1 MAILKDLLVNG
12 NSSLLGTTTAVSIL
26 PQTDASYNLGSTSLG
41 WKTIYLANTT
51 GAAYDNGLR
60 LYNSG
65 TLMGSIGVGSDGIG
79 IYGNGNVYIRPV
91 LNAATSGFKVTT
103 TKIVPAA
110 DGTIDLGSYD
120 TSNNTSYKWKDVH
133 ATQFISRAAAATTG
147 GTTGFTIKD
156 TSNNIYGTF
165 RIYTAGTTSVTGL
178 TILALGN
185 SKSATT
191 TANAAGCLTIYG
203 TDQAYTDLRNAL
215 TGSTNRIMYLP
226 NYAGNGYLTHTASAS
241 AVGGDNT
248 PVYVAANGRI
258 TAINYT
264 IDANVPSDAVF
275 TDTKNTAGSTDT
287 SSKIYLI
294 GATEQAANPQ
304 TYSDNEVFVTN
315 GVLDAKEVST
325 SKLYIYGNKTTDKT
339 NRFLYSD
346 LATNMYA
353 SIDGTIALVLT
364 KTEVRRGASATTV
377 NLGSSTYKWNN
388 IYGNIGHIG
397 DITISGA
404 STDSV
409 ARYRLSSSSTLYLNR
424 GSNCSLI
431 FQENGTSYIQIL
443 KTSNDLIP
451 VTAQTEKLNLG
462 LSTNKWKAV
471 YAKDFYGSGSNL
483 TDIYVGSIAKAD
495 TATYNTTPEVA
506 SIKVGNGTAAAAG
519 ANGCTMQY
527 DETLQTLKFVFA

>member
-1 MAILKDLLVNG
+1 MATLKDLLVNG
-12 NSSLLGTTTAVSIL
+12 NSSLLGTTTAVDIL
-26 PQTDASYNLGSTSLG
+26 PQTDATYDLGSSEFG

-51 GAAYDNGLR
+51 TASYNNGLR
-60 LYNSG
+60 LYNND

-133 ATQFISRAAAATTG
+133 ATQFISRAAAATTS
-147 GTTGFTIKD
+147 GTTGFIIKD

-215 TGSTNRIMYLP
+215 TGSTNRTMYLP

-304 TYSDNEVFVTN
+304 TYSDNEVFVTS

-325 SKLYIYGNKTTDKT
+325 SKLYIYGNKTTNKT

-346 LATNMYA
+346 ALTNIYA
-353 SIDGTIALVLT
+353 SVDGVIPLVIT
-364 KTEVRRGASATTV
+364 NAEVRRGASATTI
-377 NLGSSTYKWNN
+377 NLGSSSNPWNN
-388 IYGNIGHIG
+388 IYGTKLIAGTITVG
-397 DITISGA
+397 DSTANTTGRTITS
-404 STDSV
+404 ST
-409 ARYRLSSSSTLYLNR
+409 TLYLNR
-424 GSNCSLI
+424 AADTSI
-431 FQENGTSYIQIL
+431 VFQQAGTNYISID
-443 KTSNDLIP
+443 TSNNLIP

-462 LSTNKWKAV
+462 LSANKWKAV
-471 YAKDFYGSGSNL
+471 YAKDFYGSGANL
-483 TDIYVGSIAKAD
+483 TNIYVGSVAKTS